1 MISQRDAVGLMGF
14 SDGVKLTT
22 AQKSS
27 KSHLHQLLL
36 QLNHWMEKETT
47 QSSSSQIAKSIHAIA
62 DKINRRSLVILF
74 TDMFQDPSSP
84 TELYESLQHL
94 KHKHHEVLIFH
105 VSDQNTEKA
114 FNFEDR
120 PYLFIDSENGRKIK
134 ITPSLLK
141 EQYRK
146 KMDKFYQNIQQMCGQ
161 LKIDFVEVDTRDD
174 FDKVLGT
181 YLVKRRKMK

>member
-1 MISQRDAVGLMGF
+1 
-14 SDGVKLTT
+14 
-22 AQKSS
+22 
-27 KSHLHQLLL
+27 
-36 QLNHWMEKETT
+36 
-47 QSSSSQIAKSIHAIA
+47 
-62 DKINRRSLVILF
+62 
-74 TDMFQDPSSP
+74 MFQDPSSP